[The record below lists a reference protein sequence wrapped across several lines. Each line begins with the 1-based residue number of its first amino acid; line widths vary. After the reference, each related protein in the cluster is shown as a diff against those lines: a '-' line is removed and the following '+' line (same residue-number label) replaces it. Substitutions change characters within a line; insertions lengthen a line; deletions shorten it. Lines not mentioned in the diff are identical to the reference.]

1 MKGRI
6 KTKYPGVFYREAE
19 RIGGEGKEKVF
30 YIVFKKDGKV
40 LEEKVGRQFAD
51 DMTPAKAA
59 SIRSQ
64 RIEGKR
70 VSPKEKRRVEKE
82 RKIAEDSRPTM
93 TRLWDE
99 YKRQRPVD
107 KSLRTDDGRFHL
119 HLAPYF
125 GGKTPAEIISLDVD
139 RIRVRMLKTHAP
151 QTVKHVVALLKRI
164 IRFGVKKGLCPEINT
179 GRLHIEMPRVDNKV
193 TEDLDGEQ
201 LARLIRSIEDDPN
214 RKAADIM
221 LVALFTGMRKGEI
234 LNLKWE
240 DVSFDREVIYI
251 RDPKCG
257 TDQSIPMNQE
267 ARNIF
272 VRQVRTDSPYVFP
285 GKNGGRLQYI
295 QPPIQRIRA
304 RAKLPKGFRPLHGLR
319 HVYASMLAS
328 SGQVDMY
335 TLQKL
340 LTHKSATMTQRYAH
354 LRDEA
359 LKRGSDVAGAL
370 FGEIMGNGNGGRKVV
385 GIKRGEE

>member
-1 MKGRI
+1 MNGRT

-164 IRFGVKKGLCPEINT
+164 IRFGVKKGLCPESDRRL
-179 GRLHIEMPRVDNKV
+179 GRGAIGAAHKIHRRRPEQEGRRHNACGPFYGYAERRNPQLEMGR
-193 TEDLDGEQ
+193 
-201 LARLIRSIEDDPN
+201 
-214 RKAADIM
+214 
-221 LVALFTGMRKGEI
+221 
-234 LNLKWE
+234 
-240 DVSFDREVIYI
+240 RE
-251 RDPKCG
+251 
-257 TDQSIPMNQE
+257 
-267 ARNIF
+267 F
-272 VRQVRTDSPYVFP
+272 
-285 GKNGGRLQYI
+285 
-295 QPPIQRIRA
+295 
-304 RAKLPKGFRPLHGLR
+304 
-319 HVYASMLAS
+319 
-328 SGQVDMY
+328 
-335 TLQKL
+335 
-340 LTHKSATMTQRYAH
+340 
-354 LRDEA
+354 
-359 LKRGSDVAGAL
+359 
-370 FGEIMGNGNGGRKVV
+370 
-385 GIKRGEE
+385 

>member
-40 LEEKVGRQFAD
+40 LEEKAGRQFMD

-70 VSPKEKRRVEKE
+70 VSPKEKRSIEQE
-82 RKIAEDSRPTM
+82 RKLAEDTRPTM
-93 TRLWDE
+93 TRLWEE
-99 YKRQRPVD
+99 YMRQRPMN
-107 KSLRTDDGRFHL
+107 KSLLNDDDRFRL
-119 HLAPYF
+119 HLAPSF

-139 RIRVRMLKTHAP
+139 RLRVRMLKTHAP
-151 QTVKHVVALLKRI
+151 QTVKHVLALLKRI
-164 IRFGVKKGLCPEINT
+164 IRFGTHKGLCPEINT
-179 GRLHIEMPRVDNKV
+179 ARLHIEMPRVDNKS

-201 LARLIRSIEDDPN
+201 LARLIESIEADPN

-221 LVALFTGMRKGEI
+221 LTALFTGMRKGEI

-240 DVSFDREVIYI
+240 DVNLDREVIYI

-267 ARNIF
+267 ARAILA
-272 VRQVRTDSPYVFP
+272 RQVRNESPYVFP
-285 GKNGGRLQYI
+285 GKDGGRLQNI
-295 QPPIQRIRA
+295 QPSIQRIRA
-304 RAKLPKGFRPLHGLR
+304 RAKLPESFRPLHGLR
-319 HVYASMLAS
+319 HVFASLLAS
-328 SGQVDMY
+328 SGQVSMHV
-335 TLQKL
+335 LQKL
-340 LTHKSATMTQRYAH
+340 LTHKSATMTQRYSH
-354 LRDEA
+354 LHDEA
-359 LKRGSDVAGAL
+359 LKRGSNAAGAL
-370 FGEIMGNGNGGRKVV
+370 FGEIMANGNGGRKVV
-385 GIKRGEE
+385 GLKRGEE